1 MLFRQVP
8 QTPHDILLGVHR
20 RRVIGEADEGTTVL
34 LVRFDHDDLEVVVL
48 EVGEKRMQLVEKGLF
63 PKVAHEAAGTA
74 RSL

>member
-8 QTPHDILLGVHR
+8 QTLHDILLGVYR

-34 LVRFDHDDLEVVVL
+34 LVRFDRDDLEVVVL